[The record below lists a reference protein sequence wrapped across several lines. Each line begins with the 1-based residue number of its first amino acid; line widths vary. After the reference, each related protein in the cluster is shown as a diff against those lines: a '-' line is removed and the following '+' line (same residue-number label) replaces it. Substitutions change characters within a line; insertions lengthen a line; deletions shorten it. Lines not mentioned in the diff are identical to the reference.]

1 MESSTSEMATEETPS
16 TKSSPKST
24 RSEDSTEL
32 AVSNAKRRKSDGEVG
47 GPVKIKPP
55 NATPSSHST
64 SSSPL
69 ISRKSDPG
77 GPKREPSPTPSSGDS
92 EASSSI
98 SVENSTPKT
107 NEPTYRIGEK
117 VMVDVNGLFR
127 MGSVKYVGATEF
139 AAGDWVGVAFDRP
152 YGKHSGTVKGVKY
165 FKCKD
170 KHGVF
175 VKKEKLIQS
184 PSVTGATS
192 SPSPR
197 FSHGSKSASPSARR
211 KPSTNP
217 SAVR

>member
-1 MESSTSEMATEETPS
+1 MLVQTQVLHFQPYCVIQITTELHVFNSINVYIYLQTPS

-117 VMVDVNGLFR
+117 VRVWICILLDTWSIL
-127 MGSVKYVGATEF
+127 
-139 AAGDWVGVAFDRP
+139 
-152 YGKHSGTVKGVKY
+152 
-165 FKCKD
+165 C
-170 KHGVF
+170 F
-175 VKKEKLIQS
+175 V
-184 PSVTGATS
+184 V
-192 SPSPR
+192 
-197 FSHGSKSASPSARR
+197 
-211 KPSTNP
+211 
-217 SAVR
+217 